1 MLDLKSKIVDIPNW
15 PIEGVV
21 FKDITPLL
29 QDAAYFKETIDRL
42 AEPFVSAPVEV
53 IVGIDARGFLLA
65 TAVAYKLGVGV
76 ALVRK
81 PGKLPRPIVS
91 RDYALEYGSNT
102 LEMHKDAI
110 KLGERV
116 GIVDDVLATGGTL
129 NATIQLIEEL
139 GGTVECVSVLIGLSF
154 LNGKDQLGGKPV
166 HELITY

>member
-42 AEPFVSAPVEV
+42 AEPFDHAPVDV

-65 TAVAYKLGVGV
+65 TAVAYKIGVGV

-81 PGKLPRPIVS
+81 HGKLPRPTVA
-91 RDYALEYGSNT
+91 RDYALEYGSNM

-110 KLGERV
+110 NHGQRV

-129 NATIQLIEEL
+129 SAAIQIIEEL
-139 GGTVECVSVLIGLSF
+139 GGSVECISVLIGLSF
-154 LNGKDQLGGKPV
+154 LSGKGKLGGKIV

>member
-29 QDAAYFKETIDRL
+29 QDAAYFKETIDSL
-42 AEPFVSAPVEV
+42 AEPFAANPADV

-81 PGKLPRPIVS
+81 PGKLPRPTVA

-110 KLGERV
+110 MPGARV

-129 NATIQLIEEL
+129 SATIQIIEEL
-139 GGTVECVSVLIGLSF
+139 GGTVACVSVLIGLSF
-154 LNGKDQLGGKPV
+154 LNGKDKLGGKPV

>member
-42 AEPFVSAPVEV
+42 AEPFAGKPPDV

-65 TAVAYKLGVGV
+65 TAVAYRLGVGV

-110 KLGERV
+110 QSGQRV
-116 GIVDDVLATGGTL
+116 AIVDDVLATGGTL
-129 NATIQLIEEL
+129 QATIQLIEEL
-139 GGTVECVSVLIGLSF
+139 GGTVEGISVLIGLSF
-154 LNGKDQLGGKPV
+154 LNGKDKLGGKPV

>member
-1 MLDLKSKIVDIPNW
+1 MLDLKSKIVDIPDW
-15 PIEGVV
+15 PIKGVV

-29 QDAAYFKETIDRL
+29 QDAAYFKEAIDRL
-42 AEPFVSAPVEV
+42 AALFVATPVDA

-81 PGKLPRPIVS
+81 PGKLPRPTVA

-110 KLGERV
+110 LPGTRV

-129 NATIQLIEEL
+129 SATIQLIEEL
-139 GGTVECVSVLIGLSF
+139 GGTVAGISVLIGLSF
-154 LNGKDQLGGKPV
+154 LNGKERLGGKMA
-166 HELITY
+166 HELIIY